1 MIDVTCYMNMTKD
14 QLVEAVAAKVGVS
27 KKQGEE
33 FMEAILDE
41 ITKTLQKND
50 KVVLTG
56 FGAFVVSHRKARA
69 GVNPKTG
76 AKIQIPAMKVPKFR
90 AGKALKEAVK

>member
-1 MIDVTCYMNMTKD
+1 MNMNKN
-14 QLVEAVAAKVGVS
+14 QLVELVSNKYACS
-27 KKQGEE
+27 KKQVCEC
-33 FMEAILDE
+33 LDAALE
-41 ITKTLQKND
+41 GITKSLQKGD

-56 FGAFVVSHRKARA
+56 FGIFAVSQRKARQ

-90 AGKALKEAVK
+90 AGKALKEAVR

>member
-1 MIDVTCYMNMTKD
+1 MNMTKD
-14 QLVEAVAAKVGVS
+14 QLIEAVAGKVGVS

-33 FMEAILDE
+33 FMQALLDE
-41 ITKTLQKND
+41 ITKALQKND

-56 FGAFVVSHRKARA
+56 FGAFVISNRKARA

-76 AKIQIPAMKVPKFR
+76 AKIQIPAMKAPKFR